1 MLNVMKKDDHIEVF
15 DTKKIQEAILASA
28 RKILSNEEEYDMQQK
43 ALIIANEVARF
54 LNSTEDENAV
64 IMTSKIHNVVLEILS
79 KEWEVVGASY
89 GMYRNYRKQMA
100 KTFLKSYEESETVLH
115 DGDKENANKDSDLN
129 STKQALIANNNMRG
143 YMETFEMDKDWIEAH
158 KQGWIHIHDLAER
171 YLRQQNCCLFNMAG
185 LLDGGFQ
192 LNGTVYAEPKH
203 FDSAINVVGDVTLFA
218 SAQQYGGFTIPEIDT
233 VLAKYAEKSYQSNLK
248 FILDKFGDIANE
260 DIVETLEQA
269 AYDMTVREL
278 EQGFQGFETKLNTI
292 SNSLG
297 QIPFVTITFGLDTTQ
312 WGREISK
319 AILNV
324 RIKGIGENKS
334 TAVFPKLSFLHRK
347 EINGSPESPN
357 YDIKQLGIQCS
368 RLRLYPDW
376 LSLDSGNLAEVYERS
391 NQVVSGMGCRAY
403 LSPFW
408 DEQGNEI
415 YTGRSNIGAVTLN
428 LPKIGL
434 ESKGDWNK
442 FFDLIDKY
450 SDIVFAIHEDYYTKI
465 SKTKGSS
472 NPLYFCEG
480 GAWTKVGYDEE
491 VGKIYEASTASLGYI
506 GIYETLKA
514 MDVPKEEYLK
524 YGTKIVAYLKK
535 LTEKATINYNHLY
548 ALYSTPAESLCYRFQ
563 KINRKD
569 YGVIEDVTD
578 REYITNSFHVP
589 VWEDVSVPE
598 KIAFEAPFHKLA
610 TGGRISYNEFV
621 YGVDNSVLE
630 QAINFAM
637 ENGMYYGVN
646 VVAGTCNQC
655 GYSGDFHDNCPKC
668 GTHDIT
674 VVTRVCG
681 YLSFDQIHGDSRYNP
696 GKQKEVKERVKHNF
710 K

>member
-1 MLNVMKKDDHIEVF
+1 MLNVMKKDGHIEVF

-248 FILDKFGDIANE
+248 FILDKFGDIANK
-260 DIVETLEQA
+260 DIMETLEQA

-668 GTHDIT
+668 DTHDIT

-681 YLSFDQIHGDSRYNP
+681 LTIKSSL
-696 GKQKEVKERVKHNF
+696 
-710 K
+710 

>member
-1 MLNVMKKDDHIEVF
+1 MLNVMKKDGHIEVF

-43 ALIIANEVARF
+43 ALIIANEVTRF

-248 FILDKFGDIANE
+248 FILDKFGSITNE
-260 DIVETLEQA
+260 NIMETLEQT

-334 TAVFPKLSFLHRK
+334 TAVFPKLSFLHRE

-637 ENGMYYGVN
+637 EKGMYYGVN

-681 YLSFDQIHGDSRYNP
+681 LTIKSSL
-696 GKQKEVKERVKHNF
+696 
-710 K
+710 

>member
-1 MLNVMKKDDHIEVF
+1 MLNVMKKDGHIEVF

-143 YMETFEMDKDWIEAH
+143 YMETFEMDKDWVEAH

-248 FILDKFGDIANE
+248 FILDKFGNITNE
-260 DIVETLEQA
+260 NIMKTLEQT

-347 EINGSPESPN
+347 EINGNPESPN

-376 LSLDSGNLAEVYERS
+376 LSLDNGNLAEVYERS
-391 NQVVSGMGCRAY
+391 GQVVSGMGCRAY

-514 MDVPKEEYLK
+514 MNVSKEEYLK

-637 ENGMYYGVN
+637 EKGMYYGVN

>member
-1 MLNVMKKDDHIEVF
+1 MLNVMKKDGHIEVF

-143 YMETFEMDKDWIEAH
+143 YMETFEMDKDWVEAH

-248 FILDKFGDIANE
+248 FILDKFGDITNE
-260 DIVETLEQA
+260 DIMETLEQT

-434 ESKGDWNK
+434 EAKGDWNK
-442 FFDLIDKY
+442 FFDLVDKY
-450 SDIVFAIHEDYYTKI
+450 SDIIFAIHEDYYTKI

-514 MDVPKEEYLK
+514 MNVPKEEYLK
-524 YGTKIVAYLKK
+524 HGTKIVAYLKK

-637 ENGMYYGVN
+637 EKGMYYGVN

>member
-1 MLNVMKKDDHIEVF
+1 MLNVMKKDGHIEVF

-681 YLSFDQIHGDSRYNP
+681 LTIKSSL
-696 GKQKEVKERVKHNF
+696 
-710 K
+710 

>member
-1 MLNVMKKDDHIEVF
+1 MLNVMKKDGHIEVF

-233 VLAKYAEKSYQSNLK
+233 VLAKYAEKSYQSNLN
-248 FILDKFGDIANE
+248 FILDKFGDITNE
-260 DIVETLEQA
+260 YIMETLEQT

-514 MDVPKEEYLK
+514 MDVPKKEYLK

-637 ENGMYYGVN
+637 EKGMYYGVN

>member
-1 MLNVMKKDDHIEVF
+1 MLNVMKKDGHIEVF

-143 YMETFEMDKDWIEAH
+143 YMETFEMDKDWVEAH

-248 FILDKFGDIANE
+248 FILDKFGNITNE
-260 DIVETLEQA
+260 NIMETLEQT

-347 EINGSPESPN
+347 EINGNPESPN

-434 ESKGDWNK
+434 EAKGDWNK
-442 FFDLIDKY
+442 FFDLVDKY
-450 SDIVFAIHEDYYTKI
+450 SDIIFAIHEDYYTKI

-514 MDVPKEEYLK
+514 MNVSKEEYLK

-569 YGVIEDVTD
+569 YGVIKDVTD

-681 YLSFDQIHGDSRYNP
+681 LTIKSSL
-696 GKQKEVKERVKHNF
+696 
-710 K
+710 

>member
-1 MLNVMKKDDHIEVF
+1 MLNVMKKDGHIEVF

-143 YMETFEMDKDWIEAH
+143 YMETFEMDKDWVEAH

-248 FILDKFGDIANE
+248 FILDKFGDITNE
-260 DIVETLEQA
+260 DIMETLEQT

-434 ESKGDWNK
+434 EAKGDWNK
-442 FFDLIDKY
+442 FFDLVDKY
-450 SDIVFAIHEDYYTKI
+450 SDIIFAIHEDYYTKI

-514 MDVPKEEYLK
+514 MNVPKEEYLK
-524 YGTKIVAYLKK
+524 HGTKIVAYLKK

-589 VWEDVSVPE
+589 VWGDVSVPE

-637 ENGMYYGVN
+637 EKGMYYGVN

>member
-1 MLNVMKKDDHIEVF
+1 MLNVMKKDGHIEVF

-43 ALIIANEVARF
+43 ALIIANEVTRF

-248 FILDKFGDIANE
+248 FILDKFGDITNE
-260 DIVETLEQA
+260 NIMETLEQT

-408 DEQGNEI
+408 DGQGNEI

-569 YGVIEDVTD
+569 YGVIKDVTD

-637 ENGMYYGVN
+637 EKGMYYGVN

-681 YLSFDQIHGDSRYNP
+681 LTIKSSL
-696 GKQKEVKERVKHNF
+696 
-710 K
+710 

>member
-1 MLNVMKKDDHIEVF
+1 MLKVMKKDGHIEVF

-171 YLRQQNCCLFNMAG
+171 YLRQQNCSLFNMAG

-218 SAQQYGGFTIPEIDT
+218 SAQQFGGFTIPEIDT

-248 FILDKFGDIANE
+248 FILDKFGNITNE
-260 DIVETLEQA
+260 DIMETLEQT
-269 AYDMTVREL
+269 AYEMTVREL

-347 EINGSPESPN
+347 EINGDPDSPN
-357 YDIKQLGIQCS
+357 YDIKQLGIECS
-368 RLRLYPDW
+368 RKRLYPDW
-376 LSLDSGNLAEVYERS
+376 LSLDDGNLAEVYERS
-391 NQVVSGMGCRAY
+391 GQVVSGMGCRAY

-514 MDVPKEEYLK
+514 MNVPKEEYLK
-524 YGTKIVAYLKK
+524 HGTKIVAYLKK

-548 ALYSTPAESLCYRFQ
+548 ALYSTPKLC
-563 KINRKD
+563 
-569 YGVIEDVTD
+569 
-578 REYITNSFHVP
+578 
-589 VWEDVSVPE
+589 
-598 KIAFEAPFHKLA
+598 
-610 TGGRISYNEFV
+610 GR
-621 YGVDNSVLE
+621 
-630 QAINFAM
+630 
-637 ENGMYYGVN
+637 
-646 VVAGTCNQC
+646 
-655 GYSGDFHDNCPKC
+655 
-668 GTHDIT
+668 
-674 VVTRVCG
+674 
-681 YLSFDQIHGDSRYNP
+681 
-696 GKQKEVKERVKHNF
+696 
-710 K
+710 

>member
-1 MLNVMKKDDHIEVF
+1 MLNVMKKDGHIEVF

-260 DIVETLEQA
+260 DIMETLEQA

-334 TAVFPKLSFLHRK
+334 TAVFPKLSFLHRE

-681 YLSFDQIHGDSRYNP
+681 LTIKSSL
-696 GKQKEVKERVKHNF
+696 
-710 K
+710 

>member
-1 MLNVMKKDDHIEVF
+1 MLNVMKKDGHIEVF

-43 ALIIANEVARF
+43 ALIIANEVTRF

-248 FILDKFGDIANE
+248 FILDKFGSITNE
-260 DIVETLEQA
+260 NIMETLEQT

-334 TAVFPKLSFLHRK
+334 TAVFPKLSFLHRE

-637 ENGMYYGVN
+637 EKGMYYGVN

-681 YLSFDQIHGDSRYNP
+681 LIIKSSL
-696 GKQKEVKERVKHNF
+696 
-710 K
+710 

>member
-1 MLNVMKKDDHIEVF
+1 MLNVMKKDGHIEVF

-43 ALIIANEVARF
+43 ALIIANEVTRF

-248 FILDKFGDIANE
+248 FILDKFGDITNE
-260 DIVETLEQA
+260 NIMETLEQT

-334 TAVFPKLSFLHRK
+334 TAVFPKLSFLHRE

-578 REYITNSFHVP
+578 REYITNSFHIP

-637 ENGMYYGVN
+637 EKGMYYGVN

-681 YLSFDQIHGDSRYNP
+681 LTIKSSL
-696 GKQKEVKERVKHNF
+696 
-710 K
+710 

>member
-1 MLNVMKKDDHIEVF
+1 MLNVMKKDGHIEVF

-248 FILDKFGDIANE
+248 FILDKFGSITNE
-260 DIVETLEQA
+260 NIMETLEQT

-334 TAVFPKLSFLHRK
+334 TAVFPKLSFLHRE

-637 ENGMYYGVN
+637 EKGMYYGVN

-681 YLSFDQIHGDSRYNP
+681 LTIKSSL
-696 GKQKEVKERVKHNF
+696 
-710 K
+710 

>member
-1 MLNVMKKDDHIEVF
+1 MLNVMKKDGHIEVF

-143 YMETFEMDKDWIEAH
+143 YMETFEMDKDWVEAH

-248 FILDKFGDIANE
+248 FILDKFGDITNE
-260 DIVETLEQA
+260 DIMETLEQT

-347 EINGSPESPN
+347 EINGNPESPN

-376 LSLDSGNLAEVYERS
+376 LSLDNGNLAEVYERS
-391 NQVVSGMGCRAY
+391 GQVVSGMGCRAY

-514 MDVPKEEYLK
+514 MNVSKEEYLK

-637 ENGMYYGVN
+637 EKGMYYGVN

>member
-1 MLNVMKKDDHIEVF
+1 MLNVMKKDGHIEVF

-248 FILDKFGDIANE
+248 FILDKFGDIANK
-260 DIVETLEQA
+260 DIMETLEQA

-569 YGVIEDVTD
+569 YGVIKDVTD

-681 YLSFDQIHGDSRYNP
+681 LTIKSSL
-696 GKQKEVKERVKHNF
+696 
-710 K
+710 

>member
-1 MLNVMKKDDHIEVF
+1 MLNVMKKDGHIEVF

-260 DIVETLEQA
+260 DIMETLEQA

-569 YGVIEDVTD
+569 YGVIKDVTD

-637 ENGMYYGVN
+637 EKGMYYGVN

-681 YLSFDQIHGDSRYNP
+681 LTIKSSL
-696 GKQKEVKERVKHNF
+696 
-710 K
+710 

>member
-1 MLNVMKKDDHIEVF
+1 MLNVMKKDGHIEVF

-248 FILDKFGDIANE
+248 FILDKFGDITNE
-260 DIVETLEQA
+260 NIMETLEQT

-569 YGVIEDVTD
+569 YGVIKDVTD

>member
-1 MLNVMKKDDHIEVF
+1 MLNVMKKDGHIEVF

-64 IMTSKIHNVVLEILS
+64 IMASKIHNVVLEILS

-143 YMETFEMDKDWIEAH
+143 YMETFEMDKDWVEAH

-203 FDSAINVVGDVTLFA
+203 FDSAINVIGDVTLFA

-248 FILDKFGDIANE
+248 FILDKFGDITNE
-260 DIVETLEQA
+260 DIMETLEQT

-434 ESKGDWNK
+434 EAKGDWNK
-442 FFDLIDKY
+442 FFDLVDKY
-450 SDIVFAIHEDYYTKI
+450 SDIIFAIHEDYYTKI

-514 MDVPKEEYLK
+514 MNVPKEEYLK
-524 YGTKIVAYLKK
+524 HGTKIVAYLKK

-637 ENGMYYGVN
+637 EKGMYYGVN

-681 YLSFDQIHGDSRYNP
+681 LTIKSSL
-696 GKQKEVKERVKHNF
+696 
-710 K
+710 

>member
-1 MLNVMKKDDHIEVF
+1 MLNVMKKDGHIEVF

-43 ALIIANEVARF
+43 ALIIANEVTRF

-248 FILDKFGDIANE
+248 FILDKFGSITNE
-260 DIVETLEQA
+260 NIMETLEQT

-334 TAVFPKLSFLHRK
+334 TAVFPKLSFLHRE

-450 SDIVFAIHEDYYTKI
+450 SDIIFAIHEDYYTKI

-637 ENGMYYGVN
+637 EKGMYYGVN

-681 YLSFDQIHGDSRYNP
+681 LTIKSSL
-696 GKQKEVKERVKHNF
+696 
-710 K
+710 

>member
-1 MLNVMKKDDHIEVF
+1 MLNVMKKDGHIEVF

-54 LNSTEDENAV
+54 LNSTEDKNAV

-248 FILDKFGDIANE
+248 FILDKFGDITNE
-260 DIVETLEQA
+260 NIMETLEQT

-297 QIPFVTITFGLDTTQ
+297 QIPFVTITFGLDITQ

-434 ESKGDWNK
+434 EAKGDWNK
-442 FFDLIDKY
+442 FFDLVDKY
-450 SDIVFAIHEDYYTKI
+450 SDIIFAIHEDYYTKI

-514 MDVPKEEYLK
+514 MNVPKEEYLK
-524 YGTKIVAYLKK
+524 HGTKIVAYLKK

-637 ENGMYYGVN
+637 EKGMYYGVN

>member
-1 MLNVMKKDDHIEVF
+1 MLNVMKKDGHIEVF

-158 KQGWIHIHDLAER
+158 KQGWVHIHDLAER

-260 DIVETLEQA
+260 DIMETLEQA

-569 YGVIEDVTD
+569 YGVIKDVTD

>member
-1 MLNVMKKDDHIEVF
+1 MLNVMKKDGHIEVF

-233 VLAKYAEKSYQSNLK
+233 VLAKYAEKSYQSNLN
-248 FILDKFGDIANE
+248 FILDKFGDITNE
-260 DIVETLEQA
+260 DIMETLEQT

-324 RIKGIGENKS
+324 RIKGIGENKL

-347 EINGSPESPN
+347 EINGNPESPN

-514 MDVPKEEYLK
+514 MNVPKEEYLK

-681 YLSFDQIHGDSRYNP
+681 LTIKSSL
-696 GKQKEVKERVKHNF
+696 
-710 K
+710 

>member
-1 MLNVMKKDDHIEVF
+1 MLNVMKKDGHIEVF

-64 IMTSKIHNVVLEILS
+64 IMTSKIHNVVLEILP

-171 YLRQQNCCLFNMAG
+171 YLRQQNCSLFNMAG

-218 SAQQYGGFTIPEIDT
+218 SAQQFGGFTIPEIDT

-260 DIVETLEQA
+260 DIMKTLEQA

-347 EINGSPESPN
+347 DVNGDPDSPN
-357 YDIKQLGIQCS
+357 YDIKQLGIECS
-368 RLRLYPDW
+368 RKRLYPDW
-376 LSLDSGNLAEVYERS
+376 LSLDDGNLAEVYERS
-391 NQVVSGMGCRAY
+391 GQVVSGMGCRAF

-442 FFDLIDKY
+442 FFDLVDKY

-491 VGKIYEASTASLGYI
+491 VGKIYQASTASLGYI

-548 ALYSTPAESLCYRFQ
+548 ALYSAPAESLCYRFQ

-569 YGVIEDVTD
+569 YGVIKDVTD

-589 VWEDVSVPE
+589 VWEDISVPE

-655 GYSGDFHDNCPKC
+655 SYSGDFHDNCPKC
-668 GTHDIT
+668 GTNDIT

-681 YLSFDQIHGDSRYNP
+681 LII
-696 GKQKEVKERVKHNF
+696 
-710 K
+710 

>member
-1 MLNVMKKDDHIEVF
+1 MLNVMKKDGHIEVF

-248 FILDKFGDIANE
+248 FILDKFGNITNE
-260 DIVETLEQA
+260 NIMETLEQT

-637 ENGMYYGVN
+637 EKGMYYGVN

-668 GTHDIT
+668 DTHDIT

-681 YLSFDQIHGDSRYNP
+681 LTIKSSL
-696 GKQKEVKERVKHNF
+696 
-710 K
+710 

>member
-1 MLNVMKKDDHIEVF
+1 MLNVMKKDGHIEVF

-248 FILDKFGDIANE
+248 FILDKFGDTTNE
-260 DIVETLEQA
+260 DIMETLEQT

-347 EINGSPESPN
+347 EINGNPESPN

-391 NQVVSGMGCRAY
+391 GQVVSGMGCRAY

-514 MDVPKEEYLK
+514 MNVPKEEYLK

-668 GTHDIT
+668 GIHDIT

-681 YLSFDQIHGDSRYNP
+681 LTIKSSL
-696 GKQKEVKERVKHNF
+696 
-710 K
+710 

>member
-1 MLNVMKKDDHIEVF
+1 MLNVMKKDGHIEVF

-64 IMTSKIHNVVLEILS
+64 VMTSKIHNVVLEILS

-233 VLAKYAEKSYQSNLK
+233 VLAKYAEKSYQSNLN
-248 FILDKFGDIANE
+248 FILDKFGDITNE
-260 DIVETLEQA
+260 DIMETLEQT

-391 NQVVSGMGCRAY
+391 SQVVSGMGCRAY

-442 FFDLIDKY
+442 FFDLVDKY

-514 MDVPKEEYLK
+514 MNVPKEEYLK

-637 ENGMYYGVN
+637 EKGMYYGVN

-681 YLSFDQIHGDSRYNP
+681 LTIKSSL
-696 GKQKEVKERVKHNF
+696 
-710 K
+710 

>member
-1 MLNVMKKDDHIEVF
+1 MLKVMKKDGHIEVF

-248 FILDKFGDIANE
+248 FILDKFGDITNE
-260 DIVETLEQA
+260 DIMETLEQT
-269 AYDMTVREL
+269 AYEMTVREL

-442 FFDLIDKY
+442 FFDLVDKY

-681 YLSFDQIHGDSRYNP
+681 LTIKSSL
-696 GKQKEVKERVKHNF
+696 
-710 K
+710 

>member
-1 MLNVMKKDDHIEVF
+1 MLNVMKKDGHIEVF

-248 FILDKFGDIANE
+248 FILDKFGDITNE
-260 DIVETLEQA
+260 DIMETLEQT

-434 ESKGDWNK
+434 EAKGDWNK
-442 FFDLIDKY
+442 FFDLVDKY
-450 SDIVFAIHEDYYTKI
+450 SDIIFAIHEDYYTKI

-514 MDVPKEEYLK
+514 MNVPKEEYLK
-524 YGTKIVAYLKK
+524 HGTKIVAYLKK

-681 YLSFDQIHGDSRYNP
+681 LTIKSSL
-696 GKQKEVKERVKHNF
+696 
-710 K
+710 

>member
-1 MLNVMKKDDHIEVF
+1 MLNVMKKDGHIEVF

-248 FILDKFGDIANE
+248 FILDKFRDIANK
-260 DIVETLEQA
+260 DIMETLEQA

-681 YLSFDQIHGDSRYNP
+681 LTIKSSL
-696 GKQKEVKERVKHNF
+696 
-710 K
+710 

>member
-1 MLNVMKKDDHIEVF
+1 MLNVMKKDGHIEVF

-248 FILDKFGDIANE
+248 FILDKFGDITNE
-260 DIVETLEQA
+260 DIMETLEQT

-347 EINGSPESPN
+347 EINGNPESPN

-391 NQVVSGMGCRAY
+391 GQVVSGMGCRAY

-442 FFDLIDKY
+442 FFDLVDKY

-480 GAWTKVGYDEE
+480 GAWTKVGYNEE

-514 MDVPKEEYLK
+514 MNVPKEEYLK

-681 YLSFDQIHGDSRYNP
+681 LTIKSSL
-696 GKQKEVKERVKHNF
+696 
-710 K
+710 

>member
-1 MLNVMKKDDHIEVF
+1 MLNVMKKDGHIEVF

-28 RKILSNEEEYDMQQK
+28 KKILSNEEEYDMQQK

-248 FILDKFGDIANE
+248 FILDKFGDITNE
-260 DIVETLEQA
+260 NIMETLEQT

-347 EINGSPESPN
+347 EINGNPESPN

-391 NQVVSGMGCRAY
+391 GQVVSGMGCRAY

-514 MDVPKEEYLK
+514 MNVPKEEYLK

>member
-1 MLNVMKKDDHIEVF
+1 MLNVMKKDGHIEVF

-143 YMETFEMDKDWIEAH
+143 YMETFEMDKDWVEAH

-248 FILDKFGDIANE
+248 FILDKFGDITNE
-260 DIVETLEQA
+260 DIMETLEQT

-450 SDIVFAIHEDYYTKI
+450 SDIIFAIHEDYYTKI

-514 MDVPKEEYLK
+514 MNVPKEEYLK
-524 YGTKIVAYLKK
+524 HGTKIVAYLKK

-637 ENGMYYGVN
+637 EKGMYYGVN

>member
-1 MLNVMKKDDHIEVF
+1 MLNVMKKDGHIEVF

-248 FILDKFGDIANE
+248 FILDKFGDITNE
-260 DIVETLEQA
+260 NIMETLEQT

-637 ENGMYYGVN
+637 EKGMYYGVN

-681 YLSFDQIHGDSRYNP
+681 LTIKSSL
-696 GKQKEVKERVKHNF
+696 
-710 K
+710 

>member
-1 MLNVMKKDDHIEVF
+1 MLNVMKKDGHIEVF

-248 FILDKFGDIANE
+248 FILDKFGDTTNE
-260 DIVETLEQA
+260 DIMETLEQT

-347 EINGSPESPN
+347 EINGNPESPN

-391 NQVVSGMGCRAY
+391 GQVVSGMGCRAY

-442 FFDLIDKY
+442 FFDLVDKY

-514 MDVPKEEYLK
+514 MNVPKEEYLK

-681 YLSFDQIHGDSRYNP
+681 LTIKSSL
-696 GKQKEVKERVKHNF
+696 
-710 K
+710 

>member
-1 MLNVMKKDDHIEVF
+1 MLNVMKKDGHIEVF

-54 LNSTEDENAV
+54 LNSTEEENAV
-64 IMTSKIHNVVLEILS
+64 VMTSKIHNVVLEILS

-248 FILDKFGDIANE
+248 FILDKFGSITNE
-260 DIVETLEQA
+260 NIMETLEQT

-334 TAVFPKLSFLHRK
+334 TAVFPKLSFLHRE

-450 SDIVFAIHEDYYTKI
+450 SDIIFAIHEDYYTKI

-637 ENGMYYGVN
+637 EKGMYYGVN

-681 YLSFDQIHGDSRYNP
+681 LTIKSSL
-696 GKQKEVKERVKHNF
+696 
-710 K
+710 